1 MGEQPLRY
9 FPRKGMAFW
18 GESPD
23 FGHRKKEKKQAKSKK
38 KALYPRP
45 QGAPPP
51 AAECTYFENVLRI
64 CRAPEVGRPEIVT
77 RSRMRLRELNVALI
91 SRVFIPRV

>member
-23 FGHRKKEKKQAKSKK
+23 FGHRKEKKSKQKARK
-38 KALYPRP
+38 KRSIL
-45 QGAPPP
+45 GHKAPPP
-51 AAECTYFENVLRI
+51 PLRSVPI
-64 CRAPEVGRPEIVT
+64 SKTFYEYVGRPK
-77 RSRMRLRELNVALI
+77 
-91 SRVFIPRV
+91 